1 MENST
6 PQPVFHIGP
15 IPVHGDLILAPM
27 DGICDQPT
35 RALFREMGSAV
46 TYTEFIN
53 VMDVPARLN
62 NLDRRIAFTP
72 MERPLGFQLYGS
84 QPEDFLTA
92 AKILL
97 SDQPDFFDIN
107 LGCSVRRVAGR
118 GAGAG
123 MLAQPQLIEETF
135 RLLKAEI
142 ELPITAKIRIGHDEE
157 HRNYLEVAELLEKHG
172 AAALAV
178 HGRTRKQNWS
188 VPSDWG
194 PIREIKARV
203 GIPVIGN
210 GDVSSV
216 ANIER
221 MFADTGCDAVMI
233 GRASLGNPWL
243 FSRLEKAKLPKEEIL
258 AVILRHWNDMADFYG
273 PEKASFTFRKHL
285 KAYLDCPQFAG
296 LETKPILNSLQ
307 PVEAL
312 EGALKDV
319 QL

>member
-1 MENST
+1 MYS
-6 PQPVFHIGP
+6 
-15 IPVHGDLILAPM
+15 DLILAPM

-35 RALFREMGSAV
+35 RTLFREMGSAV

-62 NLDRRIAFTP
+62 NLDRRIAFTS
-72 MERPLGFQLYGS
+72 MERPVGFQLYGS
-84 QPEDFLTA
+84 HPEQFLTA
-92 AKILL
+92 AKLL
-97 SDQPDFFDIN
+97 LADQPDFFDIN

-142 ELPITAKIRIGHDEE
+142 DIPITAKIRIGYDDE
-157 HRNYLEVAELLEKHG
+157 HRNYLEVAELLEKLG
-172 AAALAV
+172 AVVLAV

-188 VPSDWG
+188 VPSDWQ
-194 PIREIKARV
+194 PIREIKEHA

-216 ANIER
+216 ADIDN
-221 MFADTGCDAVMI
+221 MFAETACDAIMI
-233 GRASLGNPWL
+233 GRAALGNPWL
-243 FSRLEKAKLPKEEIL
+243 FSRLEKAELPKEEIL
-258 AVILRHWNDMADFYG
+258 AVVRRHWNDMAAFYG
-273 PEKASFTFRKHL
+273 AEKASFTFRKHL
-285 KAYLDCPQFAG
+285 KAYLDCPQFAN
-296 LETKPILNSLQ
+296 LDYKPILNSLE

-312 EGALKDV
+312 KDALKDA
-319 QL
+319 

>member
-1 MENST
+1 MDKQSL
-6 PQPVFHIGP
+6 QPVFHIGP
-15 IPVHGDLILAPM
+15 IPVRGDLILAPM

-53 VMDVPARLN
+53 VMDVPVRLN

-72 MERPLGFQLYGS
+72 AERPLGFQLYGS
-84 QPEDFLTA
+84 QPEQFLTA
-92 AKILL
+92 AKLL
-97 SDQPDFFDIN
+97 LADQPDFFDVN

-142 ELPITAKIRIGHDEE
+142 DLPITAKIRIGYDEE
-157 HRNYLEVAELLEKHG
+157 HRNYLEVTELLEKLG

-194 PIREIKARV
+194 PIREIKQRAR
-203 GIPVIGN
+203 IPVIGN
-210 GDVSSV
+210 GDVG
-216 ANIER
+216 NEDDIEC
-221 MFADTGCDAVMI
+221 MFAETGCDAVMI
-233 GRASLGNPWL
+233 GRAALGNPWL
-243 FSRLEKAKLPKEEIL
+243 FSRLEKTGLPKEEIL
-258 AVILRHWNDMADFYG
+258 AVIQRHWNAMAAFYG
-273 PEKASFTFRKHL
+273 MEKASFMFRKHL
-285 KAYLDCPQFAG
+285 KAYLNCHQFAG
-296 LETKPILNSLQ
+296 LETKPILNSPNLW
-307 PVEAL
+307 EAL
-312 EGALKDV
+312 QDALN
-319 QL
+319 